1 MILPRVMLEF
11 FINPISSV
19 VFVDYLLFYETKYIN
34 SNLLNLIEQTTKLCN
49 LK

>member
-1 MILPRVMLEF
+1 MILPRVMPEF
-11 FINPISSV
+11 FINPI

-34 SNLLNLIEQTTKLCN
+34 SNLLNLIEQTTKLCS